1 MYVCVCLWGGGL
13 NDVVCVMMQLHLSCR
28 GVAPRCLLYG
38 GDWWMSQS
46 ECVRGSFFF
55 TCGSCC
61 IFVGRG
67 CRYLSSH
74 TFSTEIKWF

>member
-1 MYVCVCLWGGGL
+1 MYVFVCGGGL

-46 ECVRGSFFF
+46 ECVRGSFFSLVVVAASLWA
-55 TCGSCC
+55 GAAG
-61 IFVGRG
+61 I
-67 CRYLSSH
+67 
-74 TFSTEIKWF
+74 